1 MQLTDILSHARDSNK
16 NILITGAP
24 RSGTH
29 ALASLMHQLDS
40 RFENHGEI
48 FKSTRTHTEKLD
60 DLIKICSHNTP
71 SVSHV
76 VQLLAKVF
84 LSPYVDTLKDHVII
98 VNLKRNNKIK
108 QFASWMYFN
117 KIGGYMNTAHNHKVQ
132 DTNSTPGSITATHED
147 IDRFIVEQLTDD
159 FFLADYILYYEN
171 LDLKQSQYQQ
181 NQYSFPIETIF
192 SNLEYVNERLL
203 GWKYPSERYDK

>member
-1 MQLTDILSHARDSNK
+1 MN
-16 NILITGAP
+16 
-24 RSGTH
+24 
-29 ALASLMHQLDS
+29 QLDTK
-40 RFENHGEI
+40 FKNHGEI
-48 FKSTRTHTEKLD
+48 FKSNRTHTELLD
-60 DLIKICSHNTP
+60 DLIEICSHKT
-71 SVSHV
+71 SSISHV
-76 VQLLAKVF
+76 VQLSGKVF
-84 LSPYVDTLKDHVII
+84 LSPYVDTLKDHMII

-108 QFASWMYFN
+108 QFASWMYFK
-117 KIGGYMNTAHNHKVQ
+117 KIGGHMNKAHNHEIQ
-132 DTNSTPGSITATHED
+132 DTNTTPGSITVTHED

-171 LDLKQSQYQQ
+171 LDLKQSHYQQ